1 MTLETFT
8 RRMDAHKSAF
18 VGGDQGG
25 ERELLPALFWDG
37 SEDWINEEN
46 CADFAAL
53 QSLKFDDQTPEERAE
68 DYKGKGNH
76 ALKYRHNKI
85 YVRKAVQHYTLALLE
100 EFDNAPLRSVLYS
113 NRAHAALLLG
123 NFGKAL
129 DDAKESIRLDPKNI
143 KGWFR
148 AAKSALALEKIDR
161 S

>member
-37 SEDWINEEN
+37 SEDWITEEN

-68 DYKGKGNH
+68 DYMGKGNH
-76 ALKYRHNKI
+76 AVKYRCLL
-85 YVRKAVQHYTLALLE
+85 YTSPSPR
-100 EFDNAPLRSVLYS
+100 D
-113 NRAHAALLLG
+113 RA
-123 NFGKAL
+123 
-129 DDAKESIRLDPKNI
+129 
-143 KGWFR
+143 
-148 AAKSALALEKIDR
+148 
-161 S
+161 